1 MSYRIDD
8 TCLFFA
14 SIKYI
19 TYKYFYS
26 HLSNSQGG
34 CTKPGGGPQVPE
46 LINEKVGINVEGL
59 IFWRKLVHTCNKR
72 GVEGGKNLRNQ

>member
-1 MSYRIDD
+1 MENQASFRFFDQLGKYLCNGTMSYRIDD

-59 IFWRKLVHTCNKR
+59 IF
-72 GVEGGKNLRNQ
+72 